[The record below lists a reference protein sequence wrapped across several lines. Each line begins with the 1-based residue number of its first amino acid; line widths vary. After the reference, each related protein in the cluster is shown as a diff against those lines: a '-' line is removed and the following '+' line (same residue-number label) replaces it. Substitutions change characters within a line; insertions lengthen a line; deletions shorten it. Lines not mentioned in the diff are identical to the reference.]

1 MKKYFLCFTFALISL
16 ASSAQG
22 TYNNKSQVILNTGYT
37 FPVANYPEKVLKF
50 NALWGGYILNRALT
64 LGVGTGLHHYFDHN
78 YYMLPV
84 YLYSRLSFP
93 KRVSSPFLQLAY
105 GQGFNLSQRFE
116 REGFMVQAEIG
127 YQYAISKKLVS
138 YLSMGIDAQILTTK
152 YKYYGSYTDYV
163 TGELKMGPSLNLGV
177 IL

>member
-1 MKKYFLCFTFALISL
+1 MCFTFALISL
-16 ASSAQG
+16 ASRTQASS
-22 TYNNKSQVILNTGYT
+22 TKNSQVILNAGYT
-37 FPVANYPEKVLKF
+37 FGTANYPDRMLKF
-50 NALWGGYILNRALT
+50 NALWGGFVMNRALSVG
-64 LGVGTGLHHYFDHN
+64 LGTGIHHYFDHN

-116 REGFMVQAEIG
+116 REGFMVHAEIG
-127 YQYAISKKLVS
+127 YQYAISKKLAS

-152 YKYYGSYTDYV
+152 YKCYGSYTDYV